1 MEGLKSGY
9 KHGNLMKNEIEL
21 RLPASNNFC
30 TNILK
35 KQLQVNLTIHSMS
48 NKKMHGLHNISF
60 SHAKTFQL
68 LDQCIFKILQD
79 NSATTL
85 FECLLEQK
93 NLLISIEKQQN
104 KNKITIFV
112 INAFHLRESQYKK
125 RIDSEFHIDN
135 AGIRFK
141 IIKIS

>member
-1 MEGLKSGY
+1 
-9 KHGNLMKNEIEL
+9 
-21 RLPASNNFC
+21 
-30 TNILK
+30 
-35 KQLQVNLTIHSMS
+35 MS

-60 SHAKTFQL
+60 SHAKTFEL

-135 AGIRFK
+135 NGLKFK